1 MTEAA
6 MLSAAFVVI
15 SIIAIG
21 AGFGYAGYL
30 DIGVPVIIV
39 IIYLRCGLKYTILSG
54 VTSLLLIALTLGDI
68 PSAIVMSQSMIL
80 GLACGIIIPREGTL
94 FDDLLFASIFGC
106 IVMVIVD
113 INFSNLTGYSFIK
126 ESKEYLSYFPF
137 ITEELKQELYY
148 FLIGTLPIE
157 TMFVTYF
164 LSIILGKKFR
174 VLNDSGNR
182 KFLIITKFKN
192 YGSYISCSK
201 NTVNIAI
208 LSLIIITIL
217 GKVQFLASNI
227 YFDII
232 FNSSKYILLF
242 FVLQDSYTMSNRFIY
257 SLTKSR
263 LMLLISQLG
272 ILYMLLNYFKVTSL
286 VIIIF
291 NFAIDNLLNIRTK
304 QLYILNKSL
313 NKLMKENRKIKIA

>member
-1 MTEAA
+1 

-39 IIYLRCGLKYTILSG
+39 IIYLRCELKYTILSG
-54 VTSLLLIALTLGDI
+54 VTSLLLVALTLGDI
-68 PSAIVMSQSMIL
+68 PSAIFMSQSMIL
-80 GLACGIIIPREGTL
+80 GLVCGIIIPREGTI

-106 IVMVIVD
+106 IVMIVVD

-126 ESKEYLSYFPF
+126 ASKEYLSHFPLF
-137 ITEELKQELYY
+137 TEELKQELYY
-148 FLIGTLPIE
+148 FLIATVPIGN
-157 TMFVTYF
+157 MFVTYF

-201 NTVNIAI
+201 NAINTGI
-208 LSLIIITIL
+208 LSLIIINIL
-217 GKVQFLASNI
+217 GKVQFITSNI

-232 FNSSKYILLF
+232 INSSKYILLF
-242 FVLQDSYTMSNRFIY
+242 FVLQDCYTLINRFIY

-286 VIIIF
+286 VIIIL
-291 NFAIDNLLNIRTK
+291 NFAIDNILNIRTR
-304 QLYILNKSL
+304 QIYILNKSL

>member
-1 MTEAA
+1 

-21 AGFGYAGYL
+21 AGIGYAGYL

-39 IIYLRCGLKYTILSG
+39 IIYLRCELKYTILSG
-54 VTSLLLIALTLGDI
+54 VTSLLLVALTLGDI
-68 PSAIVMSQSMIL
+68 PSAIFMSQSMIL
-80 GLACGIIIPREGTL
+80 GLVCGIIIPREGTI

-106 IVMVIVD
+106 IVMIVVD

-126 ESKEYLSYFPF
+126 ASKEYLSHFLLF
-137 ITEELKQELYY
+137 TEELKQELYY
-148 FLIGTLPIE
+148 FLIATVPIGN
-157 TMFVTYF
+157 MFVTYF

-201 NTVNIAI
+201 NTINTGI
-208 LSLIIITIL
+208 LSLIIINIL
-217 GKVQFLASNI
+217 GKVQFITSNI

-232 FNSSKYILLF
+232 INSSKYILLF
-242 FVLQDSYTMSNRFIY
+242 FVLQDCYTLINRFIY

-272 ILYMLLNYFKVTSL
+272 ILYMLSNYFKVTSL

-291 NFAIDNLLNIRTK
+291 NFAIDNLLNIRTR
-304 QLYILNKSL
+304 QIYILNKSL
-313 NKLMKENRKIKIA
+313 NEFMKENRKIKVA